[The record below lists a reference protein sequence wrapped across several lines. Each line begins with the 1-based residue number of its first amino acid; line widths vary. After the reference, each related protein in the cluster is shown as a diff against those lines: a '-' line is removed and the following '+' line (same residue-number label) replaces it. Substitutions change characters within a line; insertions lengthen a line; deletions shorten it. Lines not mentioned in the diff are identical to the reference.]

1 MRISPTNALPLLT
14 KELVEQSAKWRTY
27 ALRIVFALS
36 VFVIV
41 GFTNYEL
48 LIKGASSSDQVGG
61 HGVQIFKVL
70 LIVEFVGVFVLMPAM
85 ISGVVIREKENDTL
99 TLLLLTELRP
109 WEIIIQKLGGRIITM
124 FSFVLM
130 GMPILGVAYAY
141 GGISANHL
149 WASVFLLLLTMFQV
163 GSISIMFS
171 AYCRT
176 HNTSLL
182 SSYLMGPVLY
192 FASFILILIVG
203 IFGYLLL
210 LIISQLATS
219 GTDLIPLD
227 DIWFGVFPPLIMFT
241 APDKDWYWL
250 LIFSIPAILVSLF
263 WCKLAVNYM
272 ITRSVRSTRYL
283 VTLSSVGDTEEVGW
297 VDPDIGVITR
307 VRKRSD
313 LPGDQPVDWLER
325 SRRSFADQKS
335 QAGLLA
341 YIAVVFGLFELLFLF
356 DDTSGHHVGLSTIF
370 AMKLLLIFIII
381 LFAAVSL
388 FQTDRLGQ
396 TIDVLLATPLTG
408 HEILSQKMKFLRGWL
423 ITSCILFAPTIFFQF
438 THVFRESIHKLN
450 SGFSALTYA
459 CLATAMVFVYL
470 NFILYLST
478 YIGLNFMTRA
488 HQVMIAIIVVLGWM
502 FVPLVLLM
510 MAAAIFPQEMMIW
523 ELIHTAIGPLGAFWQ
538 LENPDYVQ
546 ASTLKY
552 FNLTIILNL
561 AIYAVITWLIRKRCF
576 NNIERYLRRM

>member
-1 MRISPTNALPLLT
+1 MRKSLTNALPLLT

-27 ALRIVFALS
+27 AMRIVFALS

-41 GFTNYEL
+41 GFTNY
-48 LIKGASSSDQVGG
+48 GTFTSGVSDSS
-61 HGVQIFKVL
+61 QIQGQGIEIFSVL
-70 LIVEFVGVFVLMPAM
+70 LIVEFIGVFILMPAM

-99 TLLLLTELRP
+99 TLLLLTELKP
-109 WEIIIQKLGGRIITM
+109 WEIIIQKLGGRIIAM

-192 FASFILILIVG
+192 FASFILILVVG
-203 IFGYLLL
+203 LFGYLLL

-241 APDKDWYWL
+241 APAKAWYWL
-250 LIFSIPAILVSLF
+250 VIFSAPAILVSLF

-272 ITRSVRSTRYL
+272 ITRSVKSTKYL
-283 VTLSSVGDTEEVGW
+283 VTLSSVGDSEEVGW

-307 VRKRSD
+307 VRKRND
-313 LPGDQPVDWLER
+313 LPEEEPVDWLER
-325 SRRSFADQKS
+325 SRRSFADHKS

-356 DDTSGHHVGLSTIF
+356 DDTSGHHVGLSTIL
-370 AMKLLLIFIII
+370 AMKLVLMFIII

-408 HEILSQKMKFLRGWL
+408 YEILSQKMKFLRGWL
-423 ITSCILFAPTIFFQF
+423 FTSWILFAPTIFFQF
-438 THVFRESIHKLN
+438 THVFRESTHVLN

-459 CLATAMVFVYL
+459 ILASAMIFIYL

-478 YIGLNFMTRA
+478 YVGLNFMTRT
-488 HQVMIAIIVVLGWM
+488 HQVVIAMIIVMGWM
-502 FVPLVLLM
+502 LVPLVVLLILS
-510 MAAAIFPQEMMIW
+510 ATFPEHYYIW
-523 ELIHTAIGPLGAFWQ
+523 DLLHTALGPLGAFWH
-538 LENPDYVQ
+538 LENADFIQP
-546 ASTLKY
+546 STLKY
-552 FNLTIILNL
+552 FNLMIILNL
-561 AIYAVITWLIRKRCF
+561 VIYAAITWLIRKRCF
-576 NNIERYLRRM
+576 DNIERYLRRM